1 MRDQLPHRGLEAWK
15 WSDLRAEVAK
25 HDPAGFDAALSA
37 SISGPEAPDQPGLS
51 LAGPE
56 PVEPNDLM
64 GRIAAEY
71 ADEVFSIVVPEGETY
86 DKPMEIRDLETG
98 NARFRIEVGKGA
110 TLTVIEY
117 HSAESGFANLDLT
130 YVVKEGGTLRRTLVS
145 KDGSE
150 MIRHVRAHVTLWAD
164 ATFEQTQLTFGGA
177 FTRLETRL
185 ACMGAA
191 NVEMSGAYLLD
202 GTRHADITNHIDFAV
217 PGSTVRDAVAGVVSD
232 KARGVFQGKFHVRRP
247 AQQTDAEM
255 RHDALMLSDTAKI
268 NAKPE
273 LEIYADDVECA
284 HGNTIGQLDENALF
298 YMRQRGIP
306 DGQARA
312 MLLEAFIAAR
322 LGDDETMLASVREW
336 LEARA

>member
-1 MRDQLPHRGLEAWK
+1 
-15 WSDLRAEVAK
+15 
-25 HDPAGFDAALSA
+25 
-37 SISGPEAPDQPGLS
+37 
-51 LAGPE
+51 
-56 PVEPNDLM
+56 
-64 GRIAAEY
+64 
-71 ADEVFSIVVPEGETY
+71 
-86 DKPMEIRDLETG
+86 
-98 NARFRIEVGKGA
+98 
-110 TLTVIEY
+110 
-117 HSAESGFANLDLT
+117 
-130 YVVKEGGTLRRTLVS
+130 
-145 KDGSE
+145 

-298 YMRQRGIP
+298 YMRQSGIP